1 MWLALEFLVFT
12 PLCPWIEVVLG
23 AEQAA
28 PPHANATDAHLPG
41 ASKSGEKRSSAPAM
55 PFHSQPA
62 PDPDELALSVHTD
75 SHQF

>member
-41 ASKSGEKRSSAPAM
+41 ASKSGEMRPRIASAPATNAI
-55 PFHSQPA
+55 P
-62 PDPDELALSVHTD
+62 LAARSG
-75 SHQF
+75 